1 MYTLFSGDW
10 VKNYQLRVLGKFRE
24 QLKRAS
30 RHPMAMH
37 ASSNLPSMRTKKWV
51 H

>member
-1 MYTLFSGDW
+1 MYPLFFRRPGEKW
-10 VKNYQLRVLGKFRE
+10 VVIRSSSNQ
-24 QLKRAS
+24 
-30 RHPMAMH
+30 MH